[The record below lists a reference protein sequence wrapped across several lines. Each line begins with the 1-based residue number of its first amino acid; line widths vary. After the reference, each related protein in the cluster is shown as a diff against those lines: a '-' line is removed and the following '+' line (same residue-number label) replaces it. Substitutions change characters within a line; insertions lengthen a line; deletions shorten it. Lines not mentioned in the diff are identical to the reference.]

1 MNPPWDGVNC
11 TMTLDINTTELK
23 SGESISKSRVQKWSQ
38 KIFMKRCLGE
48 IRETNKTLM
57 ESLKTNDDMKMILLM
72 SMQRTMQNLVEK
84 L

>member
-1 MNPPWDGVNC
+1 
-11 TMTLDINTTELK
+11 
-23 SGESISKSRVQKWSQ
+23 
-38 KIFMKRCLGE
+38 MKRCLGE